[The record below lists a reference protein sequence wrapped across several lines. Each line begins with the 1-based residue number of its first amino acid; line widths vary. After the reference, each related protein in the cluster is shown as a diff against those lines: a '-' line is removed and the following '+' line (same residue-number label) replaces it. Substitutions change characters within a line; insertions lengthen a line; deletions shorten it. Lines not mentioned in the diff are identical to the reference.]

1 MASRHSL
8 ARRLAPLVQTSLASF
23 GSPWSLHDR
32 VVIWLRLTH
41 ALLVYR
47 GTRTRADSPPRSEFH
62 DAHEVETN
70 AFQYSG
76 ESGLRL
82 DLCAARHVSSKAISA
97 RSLRDAR
104 LAAVCEIMLRDRS
117 SNCERGRTTRRTQ
130 SECRESAMLRRGLD
144 AGRSFKSCAAEGV
157 RGVQQKVAALAP
169 TRRASPSPE
178 LADSRHSISRDA
190 IRANRGGGGG
200 VSLPGC

>member
-8 ARRLAPLVQTSLASF
+8 ARRLAPLVQTSRASF
-23 GSPWSLHDR
+23 GLPWSLHDH

-41 ALLVYR
+41 ALLLYR
-47 GTRTRADSPPRSEFH
+47 GTRTHADSPPRSEFH

-97 RSLRDAR
+97 SKFR
-104 LAAVCEIMLRDRS
+104 
-117 SNCERGRTTRRTQ
+117 
-130 SECRESAMLRRGLD
+130 
-144 AGRSFKSCAAEGV
+144 
-157 RGVQQKVAALAP
+157 ALA
-169 TRRASPSPE
+169 
-178 LADSRHSISRDA
+178 LF
-190 IRANRGGGGG
+190 G
-200 VSLPGC
+200 

>member
-41 ALLVYR
+41 ALLLYR
-47 GTRTRADSPPRSEFH
+47 GTRTHAVVSPPRSEFH

-82 DLCAARHVSSKAISA
+82 DLCAARHVSSKATCA

-104 LAAVCEIMLRDRS
+104 LAAVCEIMLRNRS

-130 SECRESAMLRRGLD
+130 SAASQRCCGVDSTLD
-144 AGRSFKSCAAEGV
+144 ARP
-157 RGVQQKVAALAP
+157 RGHNYTYSALL
-169 TRRASPSPE
+169 S
-178 LADSRHSISRDA
+178 
-190 IRANRGGGGG
+190 
-200 VSLPGC
+200 VSGALDT